1 MVTGMRAFMDG
12 HDRPI
17 RFEGA
22 FISTDLVFIGDAVL
36 PPLKAIFP
44 IGHKL
49 KAVWLTIVSKNSF
62 ADVRPGSATG
72 RGIACNFVKPL
83 TRINDQF
90 EMFP

>member
-1 MVTGMRAFMDG
+1 MVTGMWAILG
-12 HDRPI
+12 GAERPV

-22 FISTDLVFIGDAVL
+22 SICTDLVFVGEAVL

-44 IGHKL
+44 IGPKL
-49 KAVWLTIVSKNSF
+49 RTVWLTIVSKNSV
-62 ADVRPGSATG
+62 ADVRPSSATG

-83 TRINDQF
+83 ARIDDQF